1 MKTIAFVQVASQ
13 MSGVEFST
21 LYLAQHL
28 DRARWSPLV
37 ICPSDGDLPQRC
49 REQHIPV
56 AIVPRARMY
65 STSIRIGRFRIPN
78 LLAWLLNLAAFDT
91 SAQNLA
97 RFFATQRPA
106 LIVTKGLLAHFYG
119 GLAAKR
125 AGIPCVWHIQDRV
138 SERLGLIF
146 PALLAFGARAFAQ
159 QIIVDAESIARQV
172 ALAVP
177 REHIHVIWN
186 GVDIEQF
193 HPGIDGASVRAEW
206 QVAPDDLLIGIV
218 GRLTPWK
225 GQHLLLD
232 AFARIANEFPRARV
246 VLIGSALFDTDA
258 YALSLRAQIEHLGIG
273 ARVHFAGFRWDMPH
287 VLAALDVVA
296 HTSIE
301 KDSTPLAVVSAF
313 AAGKALVCAHVD
325 GIAELFD
332 DGIDGLLF
340 PPGDVDALTEKL
352 ALLLRDADLRTRLGR
367 AARAKAERRLSI
379 EQQTRAC
386 ETVFEQVI

>member
-1 MKTIAFVQVASQ
+1 MKTLAFVQMTAQ

-37 ICPSDGDLPQRC
+37 ICPTDGDLPQRC
-49 REQHIPV
+49 RERRIPV

-65 STSIRIGRFRIPN
+65 STSVRLGKFRLPN
-78 LLAWLLNLAAFDT
+78 LLAWGLNLLAFNA

-97 RFFATQRPA
+97 RFFSTQRPD
-106 LIVTKGLLAHFYG
+106 LIITKGLFAHYYG

-125 AGIPCVWHIQDRV
+125 AGIPCVWHVQDRV

-146 PALLAFGARAFAQ
+146 PALLALGARAFAQ
-159 QIIVDAESIARQV
+159 HIIVDAESIARQV

-177 REHIHVIWN
+177 RERIHVIWN
-186 GVDIEQF
+186 GVDVDQF
-193 HPGIDGASVRAEW
+193 HPGIGGAPVRAEW
-206 QVAPDDLLIGIV
+206 NVAPDDLLIGVI

-225 GQHLLLD
+225 GQHLLLR
-232 AFARIANEFPRARV
+232 AFARLADEFPRAHV
-246 VLIGSALFDTDA
+246 VVIGAALFDTDT
-258 YALSLRAQIEHLGIG
+258 YARSLRTQIEQAGLC
-273 ARVHFAGFRWDMPH
+273 ARVHFAGFRWDLPH
-287 VLAALDVVA
+287 VLAALDVLV
-296 HTSIE
+296 HPSLE

-313 AAGKALVCAHVD
+313 AAGKAMVCARVD

-340 PPGDVDALTEKL
+340 SPGDVNALTAKL
-352 ALLLRDADLRTRLGR
+352 ALLLRDGDWRTRLGR

-379 EQQTRAC
+379 AQHTRAC
-386 ETVFEQVI
+386 ETVFEQVL

>member
-37 ICPSDGDLPQRC
+37 LCPTDGDLPQRC
-49 REQHIPV
+49 REHHIPV
-56 AIVPRARMY
+56 ALVPRARMY
-65 STSIRIGRFRIPN
+65 STSVRAGEFRIPN
-78 LLAWLLNLAAFDT
+78 LPAWLLNLAAFNA

-97 RFFATQRPA
+97 RFFATQRPD
-106 LIVTKGLLAHFYG
+106 LIVTKGLLAHYYG
-119 GLAAKR
+119 GLAARR

-138 SERLGLIF
+138 SERLGAIF
-146 PALLAFGARAFAQ
+146 PALLALGARAFAQ
-159 QIIVDAESIARQV
+159 HIIVDAESIARQV

-177 REHIHVIWN
+177 RERIHVIWN
-186 GVDIEQF
+186 GVDVEQF

-206 QVAPDDLLIGIV
+206 NAAPDDLLIGVI

-225 GQHLLLD
+225 GQHLLLH
-232 AFARIANEFPRARV
+232 AFAQISAQFPRARV

-258 YALSLRAQIEHLGIG
+258 YARSLREKVEQLGIG
-273 ARVHFAGFRWDMPH
+273 ARVQFAGFRWDLPR
-287 VLAALDVVA
+287 VLAALDVAA
-296 HTSIE
+296 HPSLE

-313 AAGKALVCAHVD
+313 AAGKAMVCARVD
-325 GIAELFD
+325 GTAELFD
-332 DGIDGLLF
+332 DGIDGLLV
-340 PPGDVDALTEKL
+340 PPGDVNALAEKL

-379 EQQTRAC
+379 EQHTRAC
-386 ETVFEQVI
+386 QAVFEKIL